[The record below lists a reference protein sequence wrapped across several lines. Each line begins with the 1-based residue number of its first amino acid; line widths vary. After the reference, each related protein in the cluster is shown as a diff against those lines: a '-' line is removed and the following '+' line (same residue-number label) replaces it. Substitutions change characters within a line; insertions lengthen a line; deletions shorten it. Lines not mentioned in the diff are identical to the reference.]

1 MDTKTAEF
9 VMRDLNSR
17 ILCVVLAGLMA
28 VDLNLVQW
36 QFLAAQEPPARDL
49 PAKAGPQRRR
59 RQAEEMER
67 RLRAME
73 AAQHEI
79 PRETFDPQ
87 AIVDKVG
94 RDPNKLFAW
103 VRDHTYWVPYQGALR
118 GPTGVLMDRLGG
130 TLDRAFL
137 LAELVRLAGQ
147 EVRLVHAELTEAQ
160 ARQLLTQLRPVPREM
175 PPMASPPTH
184 EAALKLVDKY
194 AKEFQLDGVSI
205 RKNLEK
211 DWQASTRIR
220 EELGRRRVDQ
230 VPRLAQ
236 AVGKPTEKA
245 VDASVI
251 PALRDHWWVQWR
263 DQGAWVELDPLLPET
278 PPGRVTGQAKASLTL
293 APKDGKLLLAGR
305 FCHEVHLRVIVERWQ
320 AGKLKE
326 QTVLQHT
333 LRPYQLFQDRII
345 LHHMPLGWPADLDL
359 LRKQEQHRLQKA
371 VLERH
376 EWLPML
382 SIGTSH
388 MAQASFTDT
397 GEIHSEGLK
406 IFAGGLEKAVQGF
419 DPFKALPRPGTKPP
433 PNEAGRLTAQWIDYE
448 IRAPG
453 RPVRTIR
460 RQVFDLLGP
469 AARQD
474 KIVPE
479 PAIGNEQRLERGL
492 ALLGETE
499 VLLQVCRLS
508 PDFVEHLVTAKMLAN
523 RKVFPE
529 LLRKGDGATNKEL
542 RDLLGKYVPLPG
554 HLHSLALLR
563 GEFSRVGQ
571 EMYLDRP
578 NILSYHVGVRA
589 GPGGQI
595 LLHQGLDIVANEVA
609 VRPGSTIDPFL
620 VRLEQG
626 IMDTNV
632 EALVLG
638 GQAAVENTAELFVP
652 REPGEKWLTIR
663 DRLDPAWRTVQLSKD
678 VRARIEQDLAS
689 GYVVLVPEKSLI
701 RHGHPQVGWWRVDPR
716 AGHVLGVGAHGW
728 GGSEFSLQEQLG
740 IGGVVVVIVLV
751 LCLKYT
757 NLGDGIKTLLQN
769 AGCSVVGRGAAGLG
783 CPP

>member
-263 DQGAWVELDPLLPET
+263 D
-278 PPGRVTGQAKASLTL
+278 
-293 APKDGKLLLAGR
+293 
-305 FCHEVHLRVIVERWQ
+305 
-320 AGKLKE
+320 
-326 QTVLQHT
+326 
-333 LRPYQLFQDRII
+333 
-345 LHHMPLGWPADLDL
+345 
-359 LRKQEQHRLQKA
+359 
-371 VLERH
+371 
-376 EWLPML
+376 
-382 SIGTSH
+382 
-388 MAQASFTDT
+388 
-397 GEIHSEGLK
+397 
-406 IFAGGLEKAVQGF
+406 
-419 DPFKALPRPGTKPP
+419 RPGH
-433 PNEAGRLTAQWIDYE
+433 
-448 IRAPG
+448 
-453 RPVRTIR
+453 RPSQGKSHVSAKR
-460 RQVFDLLGP
+460 RQVAPRWEILSRGSP
-469 AARQD
+469 AGHRRAMAGRQAQGTD
-474 KIVPE
+474 CSATHFAPI
-479 PAIGNEQRLERGL
+479 PAIPG
-492 ALLGETE
+492 
-499 VLLQVCRLS
+499 
-508 PDFVEHLVTAKMLAN
+508 PDYSA
-523 RKVFPE
+523 
-529 LLRKGDGATNKEL
+529 
-542 RDLLGKYVPLPG
+542 
-554 HLHSLALLR
+554 
-563 GEFSRVGQ
+563 
-571 EMYLDRP
+571 
-578 NILSYHVGVRA
+578 SYAPWMA
-589 GPGGQI
+589 G
-595 LLHQGLDIVANEVA
+595 
-609 VRPGSTIDPFL
+609 
-620 VRLEQG
+620 
-626 IMDTNV
+626 
-632 EALVLG
+632 
-638 GQAAVENTAELFVP
+638 
-652 REPGEKWLTIR
+652 
-663 DRLDPAWRTVQLSKD
+663 
-678 VRARIEQDLAS
+678 
-689 GYVVLVPEKSLI
+689 
-701 RHGHPQVGWWRVDPR
+701 
-716 AGHVLGVGAHGW
+716 
-728 GGSEFSLQEQLG
+728 
-740 IGGVVVVIVLV
+740 
-751 LCLKYT
+751 
-757 NLGDGIKTLLQN
+757 
-769 AGCSVVGRGAAGLG
+769 
-783 CPP
+783 